1 MLRRVLRRV
10 AMLGHMSDQTPHV
23 PEKHADLL
31 AREKQAFAA
40 LGLVLKDGSPQVT
53 PMWFDYDGT
62 HFIFNTAR
70 GRVKDRIM
78 KRKPKVAFAVQD
90 PSNPYRYIQ
99 VRGRVVS
106 ETEEGA
112 YDQICDL
119 RMKYHGDRNYPKN
132 PGEQRVTYK
141 VAPER
146 YTTMG

>member
-1 MLRRVLRRV
+1 
-10 AMLGHMSDQTPHV
+10 MSDQTPSI

-40 LGLVLKDGSPQVT
+40 LGLVLKDGTPQVT
-53 PMWFDYDGT
+53 PMWFDYDAKEGL
-62 HFIFNTAR
+62 FIFNTAR

-78 KRKPKVAFAVQD
+78 KRKPKVAFSVQD
-90 PSNPYRYIQ
+90 PANPYRYIQ

-106 ETEEGA
+106 ESEEGA

-132 PGEQRVTYK
+132 AGEQRVTYK
-141 VAPER
+141 VQPER

>member
-1 MLRRVLRRV
+1 
-10 AMLGHMSDQTPHV
+10 MSEQKPQV

-31 AREKQAFAA
+31 SRETKAFAA
-40 LGLVLKDGSPQVT
+40 LGLVLKDGTPQVT
-53 PMWFDYDGT
+53 PMWFDYDGE

-78 KRKPKVAFAVQD
+78 KRKPQVAFAVQD
-90 PSNPYRYIQ
+90 PANPYRYVQ

-106 ETEEGA
+106 ESEEGA

-119 RMKYHGDRNYPKN
+119 AMKYQGKRNYPKN

-141 VAPER
+141 VRPER

>member
-1 MLRRVLRRV
+1 
-10 AMLGHMSDQTPHV
+10 MSNQARAQV
-23 PEKHADLL
+23 PEKHADLVQ
-31 AREKQAFAA
+31 AEKKAFAA

-53 PMWFDYDGT
+53 PMWFDFDGT

-78 KRKPKVAFAVQD
+78 KRKPQVAFAVQD
-90 PSNPYRYIQ
+90 PANPYRYLQ
-99 VRGRVVS
+99 VRGRVVE

-112 YDQICDL
+112 YEQICAL
-119 RMKYHGDRNYPKN
+119 SEKYHGNRDYPKN

-141 VAPER
+141 ILPER

>member
-1 MLRRVLRRV
+1 
-10 AMLGHMSDQTPHV
+10 MLGAMSNQSSAEVPEL
-23 PEKHADLL
+23 PEKHADLVQ
-31 AREKQAFAA
+31 AEKKAFAS

-78 KRKPKVAFAVQD
+78 KRKPKVAFSVQD

-112 YDQICDL
+112 YEQICDL
-119 RMKYHGDRNYPKN
+119 RQKYHGDRNYPKN

-141 VAPER
+141 VVPER